1 MAIGARAIDIRTQF
15 LIEALV
21 LSLLGGLI
29 GVVVG
34 IVIALL
40 VGKIFSTAIVISISP
55 ILLSFGFSG
64 LVGIGFGY
72 YPAYKA
78 SLLNTIDALRYE

>member
-1 MAIGARAIDIRTQF
+1 MKKV
-15 LIEALV
+15 LI
-21 LSLLGGLI
+21 S
-29 GVVVG
+29 VG
-34 IVIALL
+34 IVIALS
-40 VGKIFSTAIVISISP
+40 VGALFGTAISITISP

-78 SLLNTIDALRYE
+78 SLLNPIDALRYE

>member
-1 MAIGARAIDIRTQF
+1 MVATIVNAVAI
-15 LIEALV
+15 LI
-21 LSLLGGLI
+21 GGLI
-29 GVVVG
+29 GVISG

-40 VGKIFSTAIVISISP
+40 VGHFFNTSIVISLAP

-78 SLLNTIDALRYE
+78 SLLNPIDALRYE

>member
-1 MAIGARAIDIRTQF
+1 MDIRMQF

-29 GVVVG
+29 GVLTG
-34 IVIALL
+34 ITIALL
-40 VGKIFSTAIVISISP
+40 VGAIFATNVVISISP

-78 SLLNTIDALRYE
+78 SLLNPIDALRQSVG

>member
-1 MAIGARAIDIRTQF
+1 MLSIIIAITI
-15 LIEALV
+15 
-21 LSLLGGLI
+21 GGLFATN
-29 GVVVG
+29 V
-34 IVIALL
+34 
-40 VGKIFSTAIVISISP
+40 VISMAP

-78 SLLNTIDALRYE
+78 SLLNPIDALRYE